1 MVILEEVC
9 EEGGQGEGGGD
20 GGLAPFTRTGSS
32 KSYAATYMQ
41 RSTHKRNLSSAQFR
55 GFYSVTIIV

>member
-32 KSYAATYMQ
+32 KSYAAT
-41 RSTHKRNLSSAQFR
+41 
-55 GFYSVTIIV
+55 